1 MGTHSK
7 TLGCRIL
14 QSSVLYS
21 IILYTSLLV
30 LQNLMA
36 WSNTVHIFWVITSYN
51 PSLHQS
57 YKSKSKNLISN
68 LLRIASHLRF
78 GIPKANALNFVFGGS
93 WSVYSIWKSKN
104 MCLKARKKLNSKQK
118 CISTQQTRATKILFP
133 DIYARGEIHK
143 GKTQSLSANLKH
155 FSRDRS
161 VANIADRVVYSLS
174 HPYAS
179 NEQVQE

>member
-1 MGTHSK
+1 
-7 TLGCRIL
+7 
-14 QSSVLYS
+14 
-21 IILYTSLLV
+21 
-30 LQNLMA
+30 
-36 WSNTVHIFWVITSYN
+36 
-51 PSLHQS
+51 
-57 YKSKSKNLISN
+57 
-68 LLRIASHLRF
+68 
-78 GIPKANALNFVFGGS
+78 
-93 WSVYSIWKSKN
+93 